1 MSKLALKANTLIMG
15 RCATLDEGVDVS
27 EEGVYIQCVCGRI
40 IKDPSEYKVV
50 YIKKENRELDI
61 LCPNDTCYLRELGFI
76 QFTLEGDKPKIT
88 KATFYSPF
96 VTWNVARLGRE
107 RANELL
113 KQHLQLLV
121 KRHIDWN
128 KIVEETK
135 KQIER
140 EKAAAAAASSSPTSE
155 EAGGA

>member
-1 MSKLALKANTLIMG
+1 L
-15 RCATLDEGVDVS
+15 S
-27 EEGVYIQCVCGRI
+27 EEQEYIQCVCGRL

-76 QFTLEGDKPKIT
+76 QFRLEGDKPRIT

-96 VTWNVARLGRE
+96 VTWNVARLGKDK
-107 RANELL
+107 ATQLL
-113 KQHLQLLV
+113 KQHLQTLI
-121 KRHIDWN
+121 RRCIDWN

-140 EKAAAAAASSSPTSE
+140 ERAAAAAASGESGET
-155 EAGGA
+155 G

>member
-1 MSKLALKANTLIMG
+1 L
-15 RCATLDEGVDVS
+15 S
-27 EEGVYIQCVCGRI
+27 EEQEYIQCVCGRL

-76 QFTLEGDKPKIT
+76 QFRLEGDKPRIT

-96 VTWNVARLGRE
+96 VTWNVARLGKDKATR
-107 RANELL
+107 LL
-113 KQHLQLLV
+113 KQHLQALI
-121 KRHIDWN
+121 RRCIDWN

-140 EKAAAAAASSSPTSE
+140 ERAAAAAASGESGET
-155 EAGGA
+155 G

>member
-1 MSKLALKANTLIMG
+1 VPGGTLK
-15 RCATLDEGVDVS
+15 RVWRYYRVEGVELS
-27 EEGVYIQCVCGRI
+27 EEQEYIQCVCGRL

-76 QFTLEGDKPKIT
+76 QFRLEGDKPRIT

-96 VTWNVARLGRE
+96 VTWNVARLGKDK
-107 RANELL
+107 ATQLL
-113 KQHLQLLV
+113 KQHLQALI
-121 KRHIDWN
+121 RRCIDWN

-140 EKAAAAAASSSPTSE
+140 ERAAAAAASGESGET
-155 EAGGA
+155 G

>member
-1 MSKLALKANTLIMG
+1 MI
-15 RCATLDEGVDVS
+15 VS
-27 EEGVYIQCVCGRI
+27 EESAHIQCVCGRV

-50 YIKKENRELDI
+50 YIKKENREIDI

-96 VTWNVARLGRE
+96 VTWNAARLGKD
-107 RANELL
+107 RANEIL
-113 KQHLQLLV
+113 KQHLQTLI

-140 EKAAAAAASSSPTSE
+140 EKAAAAAASSPTPSE
-155 EAGGA
+155 GEISEV

>member
-1 MSKLALKANTLIMG
+1 MSQG
-15 RCATLDEGVDVS
+15 GEYV
-27 EEGVYIQCVCGRI
+27 QCVCGRI

-50 YIKKENRELDI
+50 YIKKENREIDI

-76 QFTLEGDKPKIT
+76 QFTLEGDKPKIL

-96 VTWNVARLGRE
+96 VTWNVARLGKE
-107 RANELL
+107 KANELL
-113 KQHLQLLV
+113 RQHLQTLI
-121 KRHIDWN
+121 KRHVDWN

-140 EKAAAAAASSSPTSE
+140 EKAAAAAAAASSATPESGET
-155 EAGGA
+155 GGA

>member
-1 MSKLALKANTLIMG
+1 MS
-15 RCATLDEGVDVS
+15 ES
-27 EEGVYIQCVCGRI
+27 EYIQCVCGRI

-76 QFTLEGDKPKIT
+76 QFTLENDKPKIQ

-96 VTWNVARLGRE
+96 VTWNVARIGKE
-107 RANELL
+107 RTNDLL
-113 KQHLQLLV
+113 RQHLQTLI
-121 KRHIDWN
+121 KRHIDWH

-140 EKAAAAAASSSPTSE
+140 EKAAAAAAASSPPPE
-155 EAGGA
+155 EV

>member
-1 MSKLALKANTLIMG
+1 VW
-15 RCATLDEGVDVS
+15 RHYRVEGVELS
-27 EEGVYIQCVCGRI
+27 EGQEYIQCVCGRL

-76 QFTLEGDKPKIT
+76 QFRLEGDKPRIT

-96 VTWNVARLGRE
+96 VTWNVARLGKE
-107 RANELL
+107 KATQLL
-113 KQHLQLLV
+113 KQHLQMLI
-121 KRHIDWN
+121 RRYIDWN

-140 EKAAAAAASSSPTSE
+140 ERAAAAAASGESGET
-155 EAGGA
+155 G

>member
-1 MSKLALKANTLIMG
+1 L
-15 RCATLDEGVDVS
+15 S
-27 EEGVYIQCVCGRI
+27 EAEYVQCVCGRV
-40 IKDPSEYKVV
+40 IKDPSEYKVM
-50 YIKKENRELDI
+50 YIKKENREIDI

-76 QFTLEGDKPKIT
+76 QFELEDDKPKIV

-113 KQHLQLLV
+113 RQHLQQIIR
-121 KRHIDWN
+121 RHIDWR

-140 EKAAAAAASSSPTSE
+140 EKAAAASSSSPAPSSE
-155 EAGGA
+155 LSE

>member
-1 MSKLALKANTLIMG
+1 MPGGTLK
-15 RCATLDEGVDVS
+15 RVWRYYRVEGVELS
-27 EEGVYIQCVCGRI
+27 EEQEYIQCVCGRL

-76 QFTLEGDKPKIT
+76 QFRLEGDKPRIT

-96 VTWNVARLGRE
+96 VTWNVARLGKDK
-107 RANELL
+107 ATQLL
-113 KQHLQLLV
+113 KQHLQALI
-121 KRHIDWN
+121 RRCIDWN

-140 EKAAAAAASSSPTSE
+140 ERAAAAAASGESGET
-155 EAGGA
+155 G

>member
-1 MSKLALKANTLIMG
+1 MPGGTLK
-15 RCATLDEGVDVS
+15 RVWRYYRVEGVELS
-27 EEGVYIQCVCGRI
+27 EEQEYIQCVCGRL

-76 QFTLEGDKPKIT
+76 QFRLEGDKPRIT

-96 VTWNVARLGRE
+96 VTWNVARLGKDKATR
-107 RANELL
+107 LL
-113 KQHLQLLV
+113 KQHLQALI
-121 KRHIDWN
+121 RRCIDWN

-140 EKAAAAAASSSPTSE
+140 ERAAAAAASGESGET
-155 EAGGA
+155 G

>member
-1 MSKLALKANTLIMG
+1 M
-15 RCATLDEGVDVS
+15 S
-27 EEGVYIQCVCGRI
+27 EEQEYIQCVCGRL

-76 QFTLEGDKPKIT
+76 QFRLEGDKPRIT

-96 VTWNVARLGRE
+96 VTWNVARLGKDKATR
-107 RANELL
+107 LL
-113 KQHLQLLV
+113 KQHLQALI
-121 KRHIDWN
+121 RRCIDWN

-140 EKAAAAAASSSPTSE
+140 ERAAAAAASGESGET
-155 EAGGA
+155 G

>member
-1 MSKLALKANTLIMG
+1 VG
-15 RCATLDEGVDVS
+15 
-27 EEGVYIQCVCGRI
+27 EESVYIQCVCGRV

-50 YIKKENRELDI
+50 YIKKENREIDI

-76 QFTLEGDKPKIT
+76 QFTLEGDKPKVT

-96 VTWNVARLGRE
+96 VTWNAARLGKDK
-107 RANELL
+107 ANEVL
-113 KQHLQLLV
+113 KLHLQALI
-121 KRHIDWN
+121 KRYIDWN

-140 EKAAAAAASSSPTSE
+140 EKAAAAAAASSPAPAEGEISE
-155 EAGGA
+155 V